1 MGVDRID
8 GGTVELAGQTLPV
21 EIRVDPRARRL
32 ILRLA
37 RPNTVRVTCPS
48 KRHVRA
54 ALQMVAARKDWIAD
68 RLGETAMPIP
78 FTPGTVLPIL
88 GTLTPIVADPNR
100 RRAARLE
107 DGKLITGG
115 PTPKAMARRVETSL
129 RKVALDACESEAQRL
144 APLADV
150 SVRGVTVRQMTS
162 RWGSCTQEGILCFN
176 WRLVFAPPAVLR
188 YVVAHEVAHR
198 QH

>member
-54 ALQMVAARKDWIAD
+54 ALKMVTERKDWITD
-68 RLGETAMPIP
+68 RLGEAATPIP
-78 FTPGTVLPIL
+78 FTPGTILPVL
-88 GTLTPIVADPNR
+88 GTPTLIVADPNP

-107 DGKLITGG
+107 HDQLITGG
-115 PTPKAMARRVETSL
+115 ITPKAMARRVETSL
-129 RKVALDACESEAQRL
+129 RKVALDACQVEAQRL
-144 APLADV
+144 AALANV
-150 SVRGVTVRQMTS
+150 SVRGVKDRALQVLGPDQR
-162 RWGSCTQEGILCFN
+162 
-176 WRLVFAPPAVLR
+176 PARFDLGR
-188 YVVAHEVAHR
+188 R
-198 QH
+198 